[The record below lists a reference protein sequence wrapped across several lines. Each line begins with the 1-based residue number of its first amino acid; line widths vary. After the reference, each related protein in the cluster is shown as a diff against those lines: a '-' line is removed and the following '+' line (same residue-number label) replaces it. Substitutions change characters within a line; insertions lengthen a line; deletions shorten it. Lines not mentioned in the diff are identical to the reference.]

1 MSFTTATNL
10 SLITK
15 DGRFYNFDIVYN
27 PTPVHLSF
35 DISRLLLAQSP
46 TDFHRTAQTDILFAD
61 TRSDS
66 PAVIN
71 LMMQSIYKHQRRL
84 LRHIGARNG
93 TLQSELRGIYTH
105 GSKLFFDVWLKNKSR
120 VPFETDI
127 VSFKIIDCATAGKS
141 LSQEIPIE
149 VLRVYQPMDIVKSK
163 SKAHSIFMLEQLS
176 LSGDT
181 LLKSNSR
188 NLLSVL
194 IAYYFFDK
202 KPSIN
207 LQEDIVDLKRL
218 VAV

>member
-1 MSFTTATNL
+1 VSFTTATNL

-27 PTPVHLSF
+27 PTPIHLSF

-71 LMMQSIYKHQRRL
+71 LMMQSIYKQKRRL

-93 TLQSELRGIYTH
+93 TIQSELRGIYTH

-127 VSFKIIDCATAGKS
+127 VSFKIIDRATTGKS
-141 LSQEIPIE
+141 LSQELPVE
-149 VLRVYQPMDIVKSK
+149 VLRVHQPMDIIKGK

-176 LSGDT
+176 LSGDK
-181 LLKSNSR
+181 LLK
-188 NLLSVL
+188 
-194 IAYYFFDK
+194 IT
-202 KPSIN
+202 
-207 LQEDIVDLKRL
+207 
-218 VAV
+218 

>member
-1 MSFTTATNL
+1 M
-10 SLITK
+10 
-15 DGRFYNFDIVYN
+15 
-27 PTPVHLSF
+27 
-35 DISRLLLAQSP
+35 
-46 TDFHRTAQTDILFAD
+46 
-61 TRSDS
+61 
-66 PAVIN
+66 
-71 LMMQSIYKHQRRL
+71 
-84 LRHIGARNG
+84 
-93 TLQSELRGIYTH
+93 
-105 GSKLFFDVWLKNKSR
+105 
-120 VPFETDI
+120 PFETDI

-176 LSGDT
+176 LSGDK